1 MTRPLSNSHLIP
13 SNGPPVASAGS
24 LSAWRLLLSH
34 PCSSFV
40 LVMRVHVADQFQACV
55 PVIPG
60 RLSPGARS
68 FPKLRGVGP
77 RAPLRRPVLPLG
89 GSSAALS
96 SVFANSFFKQKKKFF
111 FMIFTVEKFLVFVSA
126 GSQICAPSLLSS
138 SFAQTSQ
145 TNWVYVQR
153 PPPGPARA
161 PAGGPLAIR
170 GSRGQ
175 PRWCVPGVL
184 SLGTVSRCS
193 VGFSVRTPPSL
204 G

>member
-1 MTRPLSNSHLIP
+1 MSLTSFRRVSP
-13 SNGPPVASAGS
+13 SSLAASPQVPGPSRNCGARG
-24 LSAWRLLLSH
+24 L
-34 PCSSFV
+34 
-40 LVMRVHVADQFQACV
+40 
-55 PVIPG
+55 G
-60 RLSPGARS
+60 RLC
-68 FPKLRGVGP
+68 
-77 RAPLRRPVLPLG
+77 
-89 GSSAALS
+89 AALS
-96 SVFANSFFKQKKKFF
+96 CLSVEAPRLWLLYLPILSLNEKKKFF

-138 SFAQTSQ
+138 SLAQTSQ

-153 PPPGPARA
+153 PPPGAART
-161 PAGGPLAIR
+161 PAGGPLAVR

-193 VGFSVRTPPSL
+193 VGFSMRTPPSL